1 MKPEEALQFIKDNGI
16 SAINLKF
23 NQLPGP
29 SQHLVAPARELNA
42 ADDTAAGIFTK
53 GISKNNLLLIPDP
66 DTAVLDPVYEEP
78 TLTMICD
85 IVNPLTKK
93 PSSKDTRYIAR
104 KAEQYLKATGL
115 AEVCYFSP
123 KAEFFIFD
131 EAEWNNS
138 KEESSV
144 PKHLLKDGCSPLPP
158 QSLTNDLGSE
168 IVLAT
173 EKAGIQGE
181 MHLQGTVSG
190 KQVKINLKFGS
201 LTQVADQI
209 TLYKYIV
216 KNVARKQNKIATF
229 MPKPLAGADGSSMHT
244 QVSLWN
250 NNTNLFYDPAGYAL
264 LSGNAKYFIG
274 GLLKHAA
281 SLMAFC
287 APTTNSYR
295 KLVPVDQAPV
305 NLIYSQINSSAA
317 IRIPAYSE
325 NFKSKWVEFMP
336 ADCSCNP
343 YLAFSAMLLA
353 GLDGIHNKI
362 DPGNPVDQELHELPP
377 RTAEKISRLPRTL
390 QESLDALEKDHSFLF
405 NGDVFTRDVIDEWIQ
420 TKRENEIAEVRTRP
434 HPYEYDLY
442 FDI

>member
-1 MKPEEALQFIKDNGI
+1 MKPEEALQYIKDNSI
-16 SAINLKF
+16 SAIHLKF

-29 SQHLVAPARELNA
+29 SQHLVVTARELNA
-42 ADDTAAGIFTK
+42 ADDTAGGIFTK
-53 GISKNNLLLIPDP
+53 GINKNNLLLIPDP
-66 DTAVLDPVYEEP
+66 DTAVLDPVCEEP

-85 IVNPLTKK
+85 LVDPLTKK
-93 PSSKDTRYIAR
+93 PSPKDPRYIAK

-115 AEVCYFSP
+115 AEVCCFGP

-138 KEESSV
+138 KEEFSG
-144 PKHLLKDGCSPLPP
+144 PRPPLKDGYSQLPP
-158 QSLTNDLGSE
+158 QSLTNELGKE
-168 IVLAT
+168 IMLAT
-173 EKAGIQGE
+173 EKAGIKGE
-181 MHLQGTVSG
+181 MHLRGTVSG
-190 KQVKINLKFGS
+190 KQAKVNLESGS
-201 LTQVADQI
+201 LTQIADQI

-229 MPKPLAGADGSSMHT
+229 MPKPLAGASGSSMHT

-250 NNTNLFYDPAGYAL
+250 NNINLFYDPAGYAL
-264 LSGNAKYFIG
+264 LSRNAKYFIG

-287 APTTNSYR
+287 APTTNSYK
-295 KLVPVDQAPV
+295 KLVPVDQSPV
-305 NLIYSQINSSAA
+305 NLIYSQINGSAA
-317 IRIPAYSE
+317 IRIPEHSE
-325 NFKSKWVEFMP
+325 NLKSKWVEFMP

-390 QESLDALEKDHSFLF
+390 QESLEALEKDHSFLF
-405 NGDVFTRDVIDEWIQ
+405 CGDVFTRDVIDEWIQ
-420 TKRENEIAEVRTRP
+420 IKRENEIEEVRTRP